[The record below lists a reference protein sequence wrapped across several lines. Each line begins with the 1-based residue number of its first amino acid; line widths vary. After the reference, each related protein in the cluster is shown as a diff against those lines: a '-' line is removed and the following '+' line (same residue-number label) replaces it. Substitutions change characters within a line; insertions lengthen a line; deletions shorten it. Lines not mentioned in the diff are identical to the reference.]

1 MLSTLLPRRV
11 HPRKRTCWRPAVT
24 SALAQNRPSM
34 ISSVGQY
41 ARAAHLRLFPKPF
54 SKKTREPV
62 TV

>member
-1 MLSTLLPRRV
+1 
-11 HPRKRTCWRPAVT
+11 
-24 SALAQNRPSM
+24 M